1 MEKQIK
7 IALAGNPNSGKT
19 TLFNALT
26 GSNQFVGNWPGV
38 TVEKKEGKLKKHDD
52 VVIMDLPGIYS
63 LSPYTLEEVVS
74 RNYLITERPDA
85 ILNIVDGTNL
95 ERNLYLTTQ
104 LTELGIPVVVAIN
117 MMDVVKKNGDQI
129 NVEELSRQLGCP
141 VVEISALKST
151 GIMEAAEAAV
161 SAAAGPHTE
170 PQHTFSGP
178 VEHAIAHI
186 EEAVLH
192 DKPAAQQRWYAI
204 KIFERD
210 DKVLEQLQI
219 PADVMQHIETDI
231 KAAETELDDDAE
243 SIITNER
250 YVYIAQV
257 IKSCYKK
264 KSAGKL
270 SASDKIDKI
279 VTNRWLG
286 LPIFAAVMF
295 IVYWVAM
302 VGVGAPATDWA
313 NDGLFGDGWH
323 LFGIGSSAYSDAADE
338 YATASDAISGYYE
351 LDTEAED
358 FDADTALAEMKAVTA
373 DSESTTI
380 EVEDEETLA
389 LNDMTVY
396 YDSIPADADEK
407 TTIGMSYVDAVS
419 YFEENG
425 FDEPDPADYGVWVP
439 GVPVLV
445 GNALEA
451 AGAADWLSGL
461 ILDGIVA
468 GVGAVL
474 GFVPQMLVLFLM
486 LAFLEACGY
495 MARIAFVLDR
505 IFRKF
510 GLSGKSF
517 IPMLIG
523 TGCGIPGVMAS
534 RTIENE
540 RDRRMTIMTTCF
552 IPCGAKMPIIGLIA
566 GALFGGSSWVA
577 TSAYFI
583 GFAAIIISGI
593 ILKKTKLF
601 AGDPAP
607 FVMELPAYHVPAWG
621 NVLRATWERGWS
633 FIKRAG
639 TVILAA
645 TIILWFLQGFGFEN
659 GAFTMVEDQDNSILA
674 IVASA
679 ISWIFIPQGFGNWRA
694 TVASISGL
702 IAKENVVGTFGV
714 LYHYADELSDNG
726 DEIWPEVAASFTAL
740 SAYSFMI
747 FNLLCAPC
755 FAAMGAI
762 KREMNNGKWTAIAI
776 GYMCLFAYCASLVV
790 YQIGGLITGEVG
802 FNFFTIVAVAII
814 AFTIYLLFRPNK
826 YVGVNEVQFDSKK
839 AVASK

>member
-7 IALAGNPNSGKT
+7 IALAGNPNCGKT

-63 LSPYTLEEVVS
+63 LSPYTLEEVVA

-104 LTELGIPVVVAIN
+104 LTELGIPVVIAVN
-117 MMDVVKKNGDQI
+117 MMDVVRKNGDKI
-129 NVEELSRQLGCP
+129 NIAELSRELGCK
-141 VVEISALKST
+141 VIEISALKDE
-151 GIMEAAEAAV
+151 GIMKAAEAAID
-161 SAAAGPHTE
+161 AAKGTKTVPM
-170 PQHTFSGP
+170 HTFSGP

-186 EEAVLH
+186 EEAAVHNMPLE
-192 DKPAAQQRWYAI
+192 QQRWYAI

-210 DKVLEQLQI
+210 DKVLEKLNI
-219 PADVMQHIETDI
+219 PAETMQHIEEDI
-231 KAAETELDDDAE
+231 KAAETELDDDSE

-257 IKSCYKK
+257 LKGCYKK
-264 KSAGKL
+264 KNAGGL

-286 LPIFAAVMF
+286 LPIFAVVMF
-295 IVYWVAM
+295 LVYYIAM
-302 VGVGAPATDWA
+302 VAVGAPATDWA

-323 LFGIGSSAYSDAADE
+323 LLGIGSSAYGDASDE
-338 YATASDAISGYYE
+338 YTDAITAAGAFV
-351 LDTEAED
+351 DFDAEAED
-358 FDADTALAEMKAVTA
+358 FDADATLEELKAYQPESENATATA
-373 DSESTTI
+373 

-389 LNDMTVY
+389 ISDMTVY
-396 YDSIPADADEK
+396 YSKVPADADK
-407 TTIGMSYVDAVS
+407 DSTIGTTYLEAVE
-419 YFEENG
+419 YFEANG
-425 FDEPDPADYGVWVP
+425 FEAPDPANYGVWVP

-445 GNALEA
+445 ENLLDKANCAE
-451 AGAADWLSGL
+451 WLKGL

-505 IFRKF
+505 VFRKF

-523 TGCGIPGVMAS
+523 VGCGVPGIMAS

-540 RDRRMTIMTTCF
+540 RDRRMTIMTTTF
-552 IPCGAKMPIIGLIA
+552 IPCGAKVPFIGMIA
-566 GALFGGSSWVA
+566 GALFGGSPWVS

-583 GFAAIIISGI
+583 GMAAIIVSGI
-593 ILKKTKLF
+593 MLKKTKMF
-601 AGDPAP
+601 SGDPAP
-607 FVMELPAYHVPAWG
+607 FVMELPAYHWPTVS
-621 NVLRATWERGWS
+621 NVLRSMWERGWS
-633 FIKRAG
+633 FIKKAG
-639 TVILAA
+639 
-645 TIILWFLQGFGFEN
+645 TIILLSTILVWFTTYFGFVD
-659 GAFTMVEDQDNSILA
+659 GSFQMLSEDQIDSSILA
-674 IVASA
+674 RIGNLIA
-679 ISWIFIPQGFGNWRA
+679 WIFIPLGWGNWQA
-694 TVASISGL
+694 TVASITGL
-702 IAKENVVGTFGV
+702 VAKENIVGTLGI
-714 LYHYADELSDNG
+714 LYGGGDGTVYQNLAAAFNG
-726 DEIWPEVAASFTAL
+726 ITG
-740 SAYSFMI
+740 YSFLV

-755 FAAMGAI
+755 FAAIGAM
-762 KREMNNGKWTAIAI
+762 KREMNNAKWTWFAI
-776 GYMCLFAYCASLVV
+776 GYQCGFAYAIALMVNQFGSAFTGHLNIV
-790 YQIGGLITGEVG
+790 GLIAA
-802 FNFFTIVAVAII
+802 VAVL
-814 AFTIYLLFRPNK
+814 AFMLYMLFKPYK
-826 YVGVNEVQFDSKK
+826 EATKLSAKV
-839 AVASK
+839 

>member
-63 LSPYTLEEVVS
+63 LSPYTMEEVVS

-85 ILNIVDGTNL
+85 ILNIIDGTNL

-104 LTELGIPVVVAIN
+104 LTELGIPVVIAIN
-117 MMDVVKKNGDQI
+117 MMDIVRKNGDKI
-129 NVEELSRQLGCP
+129 NIEELSRELGCKII
-141 VVEISALKST
+141 EISALK
-151 GIMEAAEAAV
+151 GDGVMEAAEAAV
-161 SAAAGPHTE
+161 AAAKGAKSVPM
-170 PQHTFSGP
+170 HTFSGP

-192 DKPAAQQRWYAI
+192 DKPAEQQRWYAI

-210 DKVLEQLQI
+210 DKVLEQLQL
-219 PADVMQHIETDI
+219 PEATVQHIEADI
-231 KAAETELDDDAE
+231 KAAEKELDDDAE

-250 YVYIAQV
+250 YVYIAQI
-257 IKSCYKK
+257 IKGCYKK
-264 KSAGKL
+264 KQQAGGL
-270 SASDKIDKI
+270 TTSDKIDKI

-286 LPIFAAVMF
+286 LPIFAVVMF
-295 IVYWVAM
+295 LVYWIAM
-302 VGVGAPATDWA
+302 VAVGAPATDWA

-323 LFGIGSSAYSDAADE
+323 LLGIGSSAYNDASDE
-338 YATASDAISGYYE
+338 YTAASEAVSGYYE

-358 FDADTALAEMKAVTA
+358 FDADAALAEMKAVTKTS
-373 DSESTTI
+373 DSATI

-389 LNDMTVY
+389 LNEMTVY
-396 YDSIPADADEK
+396 YDAIPGGADEESTVG
-407 TTIGMSYVDAVS
+407 TTYVDAVS

-439 GVPVLV
+439 GVPVLIENLL
-445 GNALEA
+445 NACNVPED
-451 AGAADWLSGL
+451 GWLHGL

-495 MARIAFVLDR
+495 MSRIAFVLDR

-523 TGCGIPGVMAS
+523 VGCGVPGIMAS

-540 RDRRMTIMTTCF
+540 RDRRMTIMTTTF
-552 IPCGAKMPIIGLIA
+552 IPCGAKVPFIAMIA
-566 GALFGGSSWVA
+566 GALFGGSAWVS

-583 GFAAIIISGI
+583 GMAAIIISGI
-593 ILKKTKLF
+593 ILKKTKMF
-601 AGDPAP
+601 SGDPAP
-607 FVMELPAYHVPAWG
+607 FVMELPAYHWPTLS
-621 NVLRATWERGWS
+621 NVLRSMWERGWS
-633 FIKRAG
+633 FIKKAG
-639 TVILAA
+639 TIILLSTIFVWFTTYFGSVDGTFRMLDESEIDHSILAA
-645 TIILWFLQGFGFEN
+645 IGGVI
-659 GAFTMVEDQDNSILA
+659 A
-674 IVASA
+674 
-679 ISWIFIPQGFGNWRA
+679 WIFRPLGWGNWQA
-694 TVASISGL
+694 AVASITGL
-702 IAKENVVGTFGV
+702 LAKENIVGTLGI
-714 LYHYADELSDNG
+714 LYGGGELTVYQALGQAFNG
-726 DEIWPEVAASFTAL
+726 ISG
-740 SAYSFMI
+740 YSFLV

-755 FAAMGAI
+755 FAAIGAI
-762 KREMNNGKWTAIAI
+762 KREMNNAKWTWFAI
-776 GYMCLFAYCASLVV
+776 GYQCCFAYVIALMINQFGGAFTGSLN
-790 YQIGGLITGEVG
+790 ILGLI
-802 FNFFTIVAVAII
+802 VAIALLVGI
-814 AFTIYLLFRPNK
+814 IYMLFKPYQEATKLKTR
-826 YVGVNEVQFDSKK
+826 
-839 AVASK
+839 